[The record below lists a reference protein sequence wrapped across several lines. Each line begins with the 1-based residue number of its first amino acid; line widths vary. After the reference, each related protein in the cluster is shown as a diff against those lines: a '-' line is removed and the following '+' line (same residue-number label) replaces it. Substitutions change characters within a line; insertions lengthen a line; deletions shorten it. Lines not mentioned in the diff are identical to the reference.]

1 MASSNG
7 YYEIVQLLISNGCK
21 ITSKSYKRETAIGV
35 AQRLGDINMVK
46 LLESYV
52 ENNGWFEY
60 FKSLYVDNI
69 FSSLFYTNALYLLKL
84 LF

>member
-1 MASSNG
+1 MKKYFSLDARSRENMTPLYMASSNG

-52 ENNGWFEY
+52 ENNG
-60 FKSLYVDNI
+60 
-69 FSSLFYTNALYLLKL
+69 
-84 LF
+84 